1 MKHLEE
7 INESYFQHLRFA
19 WSVAFVLLVHGLFPW
34 IWEDKASKLMEHRVA
49 EKVFGV
55 KTTTLEDWQNK

>member
-7 INESYFQHLRFA
+7 INETYFQHLRFA

-34 IWEDKASKLMEHRVA
+34 IWETKASQMIKNRMESD
-49 EKVFGV
+49 E
-55 KTTTLEDWQNK
+55 